1 MAASFV
7 VKWARLSSEFC
18 PPLVGHVATG
28 PEGDGGM
35 TLTPIK
41 RIDHKKLYKETSGT
55 RLTQNL
61 EPAKGVSLL
70 PYTGHNSRLRATTGK
85 FFEKPKIAQYYFARP
100 GNRPRDLLPG
110 SRTCEHSNNKAV
122 EPDFLLC
129 RGCVYKHTNSHTH
142 DGQTRN
148 NNLWIT
154 QRVAPCGNRTR
165 YPLRGSQLPSH
176 RANRAVINHY
186 VVHQH
191 STEIKNSSALFVIY
205 SGSPFIHISMARR
218 LLEFLITSLGFNL
231 DKIAGPKVD
240 KEMKIISVSNQGTHI
255 LALFSKE

>member
-55 RLTQNL
+55 RVGRPLPCTTFHHL
-61 EPAKGVSLL
+61 CYKSHVIGGEP
-70 PYTGHNSRLRATTGK
+70 
-85 FFEKPKIAQYYFARP
+85 IAIYWAQFQTPCYYWEIFRKTE
-100 GNRPRDLLPG
+100 NRPVLLCSTRESTSRPLAWQSYLRTLEQQG
-110 SRTCEHSNNKAV
+110 SRTCIHSYLY
-122 EPDFLLC
+122 LLI
-129 RGCVYKHTNSHTH
+129 YIK
-142 DGQTRN
+142 
-148 NNLWIT
+148 
-154 QRVAPCGNRTR
+154 
-165 YPLRGSQLPSH
+165 
-176 RANRAVINHY
+176 
-186 VVHQH
+186 
-191 STEIKNSSALFVIY
+191 IKNSSALFVIY

-231 DKIAGPKVD
+231 DKIAGY
-240 KEMKIISVSNQGTHI
+240 NN
-255 LALFSKE
+255 